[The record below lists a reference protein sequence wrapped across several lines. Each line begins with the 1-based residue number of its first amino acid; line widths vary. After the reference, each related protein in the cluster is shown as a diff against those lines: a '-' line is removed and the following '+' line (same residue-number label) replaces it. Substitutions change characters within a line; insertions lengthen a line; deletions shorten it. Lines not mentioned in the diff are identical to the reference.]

1 MTQYVN
7 KISIKAWAE
16 ADRPREK
23 LLLKGKQNL
32 TDAELIAILIGSGNR
47 ELSAVGLAQIILQ
60 SANQNLNELGKSTVE
75 DLKENKGIGEAKAI
89 SIIAALELGRRR
101 QLSDLREKPQIR
113 SSQDAYREMAPI
125 IQDLPHEEFWVL
137 ILNRANRI
145 LAKKKISSGGVS
157 GTMVDAKLI
166 FNKALM
172 VQTACSIMLFHNHPS
187 GGLTPSQAD
196 ISLTRKLKEA
206 GKVLDT
212 QVLDHLI
219 ISERGYYS
227 FADEGKL

>member
-206 GKVLDT
+206 GKVLDI

>member
-1 MTQYVN
+1 MTQLVN
-7 KISIKAWAE
+7 KISIKSWAE
-16 ADRPREK
+16 EDRPREK

-32 TDAELIAILIGSGNR
+32 TDAELVAILIGSGNR
-47 ELSAVGLAQIILQ
+47 ELSAVGLAQQILQ
-60 SANQNLNELGKSTVE
+60 SANQNLNELGKSTVAE
-75 DLKENKGIGEAKAI
+75 LKKNKGIGEAKAI

-101 QLSDLREKPQIR
+101 QLSGLREKPQIR
-113 SSQDAYREMAPI
+113 SSQDAYREMAPL

-137 ILNRANRI
+137 LLNRANRI
-145 LAKKKISSGGVS
+145 LAREKISSGGVS

-172 VQTACSIMLFHNHPS
+172 VKTTCSIMLFHNHPS